1 MVTGR
6 LTALL
11 RGNAVEWGMTKWV
24 RFAFMVAGV
33 LCTGP
38 AAADELRANEAR
50 AFVAGRHFAY
60 TCFDGTTGAGRI
72 HADGSAVGYI
82 RISGRGEPRFVA
94 LPAGTLRVQ
103 NDQWCAQLRGLP
115 FSPCFNVDRTS
126 SHSFRGSV
134 SGLGFAY
141 CDFHRRS
148 TRADLVR
155 PSPLRLSPPALATA
169 N

>member
-1 MVTGR
+1 MTG
-6 LTALL
+6 
-11 RGNAVEWGMTKWV
+11 KWV
-24 RFAFMVAGV
+24 GFAFVVAG
-33 LCTGP
+33 LLSTAP

-50 AFVAGRHFAY
+50 AFIAGKHFAY
-60 TCFDGTTGAGRI
+60 TCFEGTNGAGRI

-82 RISGRGEPRFVA
+82 RIMGQGEPRFVA
-94 LPAGTLRVQ
+94 LPAGTLRVN
-103 NDQWCAQLRGLP
+103 NDQWCAHLRGLP
-115 FSPCFNVDRTS
+115 FSPCFNVNRTS
-126 SHSFRGSV
+126 SVSFRGSV

-155 PSPLRLSPPALATA
+155 SSPLRLRPSTLANA

>member
-1 MVTGR
+1 MTGK
-6 LTALL
+6 LI
-11 RGNAVEWGMTKWV
+11 
-24 RFAFMVAGV
+24 RFAVVVAGLV
-33 LCTGP
+33 SAVP
-38 AAADELRANEAR
+38 AAADELRATEAR
-50 AFVAGRHFAY
+50 QFIAGKQFAY
-60 TCFDGTTGAGRI
+60 TCFEGTNGAGRI
-72 HADGSAVGYI
+72 HADGSVVGYI
-82 RISGRGEPRFVA
+82 RITGQGEPRFVA

-103 NDQWCAQLRGLP
+103 GDQYCAHLRGMP

-126 SHSFRGSV
+126 GVSFRGSV

-155 PSPLRLSPPALATA
+155 SPPLRLRPSTLANA